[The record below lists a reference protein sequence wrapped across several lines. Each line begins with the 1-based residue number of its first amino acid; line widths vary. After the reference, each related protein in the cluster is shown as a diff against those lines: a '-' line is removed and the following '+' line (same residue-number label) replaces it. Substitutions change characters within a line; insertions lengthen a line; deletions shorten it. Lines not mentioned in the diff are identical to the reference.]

1 MEERRFIRLFLLVPT
16 LLVLYFVYRIFRPFL
31 MPIVLA
37 GILASLCHP
46 LFRWASH
53 RLPGREGLAAFLTCL
68 GVTAVV
74 IVPCVSLVLLL
85 AQEAAQV
92 YQKVQAATQDQALTA
107 LLDVR
112 RQPYLGSLIEYLGQY
127 VDLTQIDLMARLTQS
142 LEAISVFFIRQSTA
156 IVSGVA
162 HLLTSFLVMMVTLF
176 FLFKD
181 GSSLVQQLKTWTPL
195 SHRYEELIISKFQE
209 VTSATV
215 LGTLLTALAQGVA
228 GGILFWLLSIPNVVL
243 WGSLMALFSLV
254 PLVGTAIVWMP
265 WVIYLAATGAH
276 VRALLLALAAIFFV
290 GMIDNILRP
299 LLIEGKTRMHTLLV
313 FFSIMG
319 GIGYFGILGMILGP
333 IVVALGLTFVELY
346 KIEYQAELARPA
358 DGEAVSA
365 EE

>member
-1 MEERRFIRLFLLVPT
+1 
-16 LLVLYFVYRIFRPFL
+16 

-46 LFRWASH
+46 LFAGLHTVFQDGRDW
-53 RLPGREGLAAFLTCL
+53 RLFLPAWGYRGSDRSLCVTGAAAGARGCPGVPEGAGGCA
-68 GVTAVV
+68 G
-74 IVPCVSLVLLL
+74 SGS
-85 AQEAAQV
+85 
-92 YQKVQAATQDQALTA
+92 DS

-243 WGSLMALFSLV
+243 WGSLMALLSLV

-333 IVVALGLTFVELY
+333 SSSLWASPSSNSTRSSIRLSWLDQPTE
-346 KIEYQAELARPA
+346 KRYQPRNEPLPPLDSPTRAPHGPPGSPSPRARL
-358 DGEAVSA
+358 
-365 EE
+365 